1 MPFSDKEEIQKL
13 NEWCLGNSDAVFLL
27 KSLAE
32 VSQIADD
39 YADGDAEGPEKIT
52 RLLHLTLITI
62 PTNPFFIKYS
72 HWLLPVMASSMH
84 LWNASNDWKNEY
96 GFVYREALEQVIT
109 IVALLVGGQEHAANV
124 TKDVNNFYHQ
134 IHGEKLEDWIME
146 NKNG

>member
-109 IVALLVGGQEHAANV
+109 IVAVLVGGQEHAANV